1 MPLQLPGSKKQNEK
15 NVKVCDM
22 EDGFDKEM
30 QFDSDFAALRVAVA
44 FKYEFWDK
52 LQFR

>member
-1 MPLQLPGSKKQNEK
+1 
-15 NVKVCDM
+15 M
-22 EDGFDKEM
+22 EDVFDKEM

-52 LQFR
+52 LQFRQIHCQKFSDMDLMHILC